1 VNLVQRQSEVIQGLQ
16 SYFLKNEWLT

>member
-16 SYFLKNEWLT
+16 SYFLQSEWLT